1 MSDRATA
8 LHRSAWQGVFS
19 VTGGG
24 SHLLSELLSTPG
36 ASATVLEATVPY
48 SAAALRQLLG
58 ATPEQACS
66 QATARSMAMAA
77 FQRALELTSLD
88 PDAETEEQHLFG
100 LACTAS
106 LATTREKKGAH
117 RAHIAIQSANAT
129 YTLDMSL
136 SGSREAE
143 EDELLNALWQSMGR
157 ALELPLQQAAE
168 LGEHHLT
175 TAPEA
180 WRALIL
186 GDSSAHTN
194 QPNDARL
201 LLPGAFN
208 PLHAGHQQM
217 LQISERLSGHAGA
230 YELSVANVDK
240 PFLDYQEIERR
251 LEAFDRPVWLT
262 HLPTFIEK
270 ARHFP
275 EASFVV
281 GIDTLLRIADDAYYA
296 SERAMLEVFDEFD
309 DLETRFIVFGRDLK
323 HDSFK
328 VLDDV
333 LHELPESLAS
343 LCTGVDAATFADSI
357 SSTSLRRKQR

>member
-1 MSDRATA
+1 MSNRAAA
-8 LHRSAWQGVFS
+8 LHRSAWQGVFT

-24 SHLLSELLSTPG
+24 SQLLAELLTEPG

-48 SAAALRQLLG
+48 ASASLRQLLG
-58 ATPEQACS
+58 AAPDQACS

-88 PDAETEEQHLFG
+88 PDAGAEEQQTFG

-106 LATTREKKGAH
+106 LATTRQKKGAH
-117 RAHIAIQSANAT
+117 RAHIAVQTASST
-129 YTLDMSL
+129 YTVDLSL
-136 SGSREAE
+136 TGSREDE
-143 EDELLNALWQSMGR
+143 ERQLLETLWASISR
-157 ALELPLQQAAE
+157 ALDVPLSSSAPP
-168 LGEHHLT
+168 GEHRVT
-175 TAPEA
+175 IAPES
-180 WRALIL
+180 WQALIL
-186 GDSSAHTN
+186 GDASAHSN

-208 PLHAGHQQM
+208 PLHSGHQRM
-217 LQISERLSGHAGA
+217 LQISEQITGHAGA

-275 EASFVV
+275 DASFVV
-281 GIDTLLRIADDAYYA
+281 GIDTLLRIADAAYYA
-296 SERAMLEVFDEFD
+296 NEKAMLDVFAEFM
-309 DLETRFIVFGRDLK
+309 DLNTGFIVFGRDLQ
-323 HDSFK
+323 HEAFK

-333 LHELPESLAS
+333 IHELPASLAS
-343 LCTGVDAATFADSI
+343 LCAGVDAATFAESI
-357 SSTSLRRKQR
+357 SSTELRRQDR